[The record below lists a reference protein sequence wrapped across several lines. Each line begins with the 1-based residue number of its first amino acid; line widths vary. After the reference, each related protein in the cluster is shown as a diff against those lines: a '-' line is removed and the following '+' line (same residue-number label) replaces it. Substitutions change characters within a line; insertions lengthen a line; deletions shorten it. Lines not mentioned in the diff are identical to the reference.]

1 MARKKRPKAGRGKR
15 KASGNSKKK
24 IRRRKAVV
32 KTAAI
37 VKKPLLLAK
46 VEPFGHSMHR
56 NSGLVLYWLIV
67 LSLIVLNTLA
77 VIVIPLLQ
85 LSTNSQKVLVVVAV
99 LGLFFG
105 YVTHRLVNLVDNLE
119 PTHHFFARVLVPAA
133 AILNLFVVSSAANRV
148 AAALH
153 IGFIHNPIHVS
164 LAYGVAFI
172 LPSLGSAAAAAYS
185 VYAKG
190 GKKGA
195 RR

>member
-1 MARKKRPKAGRGKR
+1 MKKRSKAKKKSSRGSSGKKAGKSYRI
-15 KASGNSKKK
+15 KKS
-24 IRRRKAVV
+24 AAMVV
-32 KTAAI
+32 TI
-37 VKKPLLLAK
+37 KKPLLLAS
-46 VEPFGHSMHR
+46 VEPLGHSMHR

-67 LSLIVLNTLA
+67 LSLIVLNTLS

-85 LSTNSQKVLVVVAV
+85 LSASSEKVLVVVAV

-119 PTHHFFARVLVPAA
+119 PTHHFFARLLVPAA

-153 IGFIHNPIHVS
+153 IGFTHNPIHVS

-172 LPSLGSAAAAAYS
+172 LPSIGAAAAAAYS
-185 VYAKG
+185 VYKAS

-195 RR
+195 KR